1 MTDVTVRPA
10 VAADV
15 DGVCDIAARGWTAAY
30 GDFLPRSVI
39 DAAMARWYDPDGV
52 AARVAGDGAF
62 FVADDDG
69 VIGYVSGVPADDD
82 PDEVVLEAIYVDPD
96 RWGEGVGSR
105 LLRRFE
111 TWCRDRGRPSVRFR
125 VLAGN
130 DLAPPFYRSHG
141 YRVVGETE
149 TELFGTTVTERQ
161 FRGTAERSPDD
172 GDPPATDRSADGF
185 PD

>member
-1 MTDVTVRPA
+1 M
-10 VAADV
+10 
-15 DGVCDIAARGWTAAY
+15 
-30 GDFLPRSVI
+30 
-39 DAAMARWYDPDGV
+39 
-52 AARVAGDGAF
+52 AARVAGDGVS
-62 FVADDDG
+62 FVADGDW
-69 VIGYVSGVPADDD
+69 VIGYVTGGPADDD
-82 PDEVVLEAIYVDPD
+82 SDEAVLGAIYVDPD
-96 RWGEGVGSR
+96 RWGEDAGSR

-141 YRVVGETE
+141 YRAVGETETE

-161 FRGTAERSPDD
+161 FRGTAERSPDG
-172 GDPPATDRSADGF
+172 GDPPATDRSADGS

>member
-1 MTDVTVRPA
+1 MTGVTVRPA

-15 DGVCDIAARGWTAAY
+15 DGIRDVAARGWTAAY

-39 DAAMARWYDPDGV
+39 DAAMAEWYDPDGV
-52 AARVAGDGAF
+52 AARVAGDGALF
-62 FVADDDG
+62 MTDDG
-69 VIGYVSGVPADDD
+69 VIGYVSGAPADDD
-82 PDEVVLEAIYVDPD
+82 PDETVIGAIYVDPD

-111 TWCRDRGRPSVRFR
+111 AWCRDRGRPSVRFC

-141 YRVVGETE
+141 YRAVGETE
-149 TELFGTTVTERQ
+149 TELFGTTVTKRR
-161 FRGTAERSPDD
+161 FRGTAERSPD
-172 GDPPATDRSADGF
+172 GDDSPATDRSVDGV